1 MDMPSP
7 GTRVRAKLKNFLS
20 SKMKKGGEASEM
32 QPAKV
37 ATPDAPAPGW
47 SPGLGAESPEFKML
61 QQELEEEKRKRAMIA
76 QEAASTEEVVRNALT
91 AANARVEDVET
102 RRVELSA
109 ELRAAQAAS
118 QIFETERFDL
128 VKKLEDSRMEKT
140 ELEKKVQGL
149 LETVAEL

>member
-1 MDMPSP
+1 MTEFDPHM
-7 GTRVRAKLKNFLS
+7 LK
-20 SKMKKGGEASEM
+20 
-32 QPAKV
+32 
-37 ATPDAPAPGW
+37 AT
-47 SPGLGAESPEFKML
+47 M
-61 QQELEEEKRKRAMIA
+61 R
-76 QEAASTEEVVRNALT
+76 
-91 AANARVEDVET
+91 
-102 RRVELSA
+102 A

>member
-1 MDMPSP
+1 M
-7 GTRVRAKLKNFLS
+7 
-20 SKMKKGGEASEM
+20 
-32 QPAKV
+32 
-37 ATPDAPAPGW
+37 
-47 SPGLGAESPEFKML
+47 
-61 QQELEEEKRKRAMIA
+61 LEEEKRKRAMIA